1 MEYFGLW
8 ISSDFGRGHSM
19 ARPKCTTY
27 GSPTLSCKENFEV
40 EQVEVWGA
48 GKPPVPE
55 DKAKEK
61 SVLDSHREDKMI
73 LDLAGKTRHSEGLRE
88 DEESD
93 DN

>member
-1 MEYFGLW
+1 M
-8 ISSDFGRGHSM
+8 
-19 ARPKCTTY
+19 
-27 GSPTLSCKENFEV
+27 
-40 EQVEVWGA
+40 
-48 GKPPVPE
+48 
-55 DKAKEK
+55 KEK

>member
-27 GSPTLSCKENFEV
+27 GSPTLSCKENFEI
-40 EQVEVWGA
+40 EQIEVWGA

-55 DKAKEK
+55 VSLQLVFKSGYLVMEEKEK
-61 SVLDSHREDKMI
+61 EYISCVDY
-73 LDLAGKTRHSEGLRE
+73 RHFIE
-88 DEESD
+88 
-93 DN
+93 